1 MVETLY
7 YASLTNSA
15 LDYFTLGAG
24 KMFMNCYRA
33 IKQQH

>member
-7 YASLTNSA
+7 YASFTSNA

-24 KMFMNCYRA
+24 KMFLNRYRA
-33 IKQQH
+33 IK